1 MQGIIK
7 GLDHAVIVFCIVANT
22 REILS
27 EGWKMCGKQ
36 SRQFLFKLFEIIL
49 RFDENIFEE
58 CFTDAG
64 FLLKA
69 NKSFTYSINLI
80 TKNW

>member
-1 MQGIIK
+1 MWQ
-7 GLDHAVIVFCIVANT
+7 
-22 REILS
+22 
-27 EGWKMCGKQ
+27 Q

-69 NKSFTYSINLI
+69 NKSFTHRINLI
-80 TKNW
+80 TRN